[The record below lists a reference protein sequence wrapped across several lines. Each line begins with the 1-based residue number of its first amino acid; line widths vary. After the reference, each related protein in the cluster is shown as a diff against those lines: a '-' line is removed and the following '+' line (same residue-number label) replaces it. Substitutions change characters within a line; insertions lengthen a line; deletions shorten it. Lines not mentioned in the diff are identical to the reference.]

1 MKYAVNNTI
10 NKEESIFLFK
20 MLYSTIRQIC
30 SPREREQIELQL
42 ALLIDT
48 RFVSAR
54 RAQRSTV
61 CFRFS
66 LSAIRSPYCL
76 GENRA
81 IKSNFLPRVTVNVKQ
96 LPSFEDVGS
105 IIPGNSIFVF
115 HLVDYTVHKLS
126 KIHPE
131 LHT

>member
-1 MKYAVNNTI
+1 MQSVGGLIKKGQHSYLNVA
-10 NKEESIFLFK
+10 FDYL
-20 MLYSTIRQIC
+20 QIC
-30 SPREREQIELQL
+30 SPREQEQIELQL

-54 RAQRSTV
+54 RVQRSTV

-81 IKSNFLPRVTVNVKQ
+81 IKSNFLPRVMVNVKQ
-96 LPSFEDVGS
+96 HPPFGRLSFYY
-105 IIPGNSIFVF
+105 PRQ
-115 HLVDYTVHKLS
+115 LY
-126 KIHPE
+126 IHP
-131 LHT
+131 LM